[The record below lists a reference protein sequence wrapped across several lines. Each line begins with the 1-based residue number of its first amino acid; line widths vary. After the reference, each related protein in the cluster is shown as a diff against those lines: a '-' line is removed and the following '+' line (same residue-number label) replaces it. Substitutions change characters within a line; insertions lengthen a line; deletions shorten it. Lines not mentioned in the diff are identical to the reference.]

1 MNRQQDIDLERNP
14 VPGFGST
21 GPHDRQHHGQ
31 GGRGAQGGAQHAHI
45 KPSLFSPIEL
55 RDLLKAW
62 GASSLAYAFAMVG
75 LSANLIIALPI
86 ALFTA
91 GIGIILHELAHKFV
105 AKRYGYHAEFRS
117 NDQMLL
123 MSILISFLGVVFLAP
138 GAVFFSAHYIDARR
152 NGIISLSGPLTNI
165 LLAILCVPLILTG
178 LPIISLLGQIGMQIN
193 AWLAMFNLIPF
204 MGIDGEKVLA
214 WNRYVWAL
222 AGLLAVSLVFAS
234 NYFF

>member
-1 MNRQQDIDLERNP
+1 
-14 VPGFGST
+14 
-21 GPHDRQHHGQ
+21 
-31 GGRGAQGGAQHAHI
+31 
-45 KPSLFSPIEL
+45 
-55 RDLLKAW
+55 
-62 GASSLAYAFAMVG
+62 
-75 LSANLIIALPI
+75 
-86 ALFTA
+86 
-91 GIGIILHELAHKFV
+91 
-105 AKRYGYHAEFRS
+105 
-117 NDQMLL
+117 
-123 MSILISFLGVVFLAP
+123 
-138 GAVFFSAHYIDARR
+138 
-152 NGIISLSGPLTNI
+152 LSGPLTNI